1 MKGYELDQ
9 VSGDIYLNANEAR
22 GNLSEEAL
30 VQIHQVINEVAFQR
44 YPDESNQEII
54 QAYSEVSGIDEN
66 KLMAGHGS
74 DEMLGFMISYFLGN
88 NKKAYT
94 LSPDFS
100 MYDYYCG
107 MNNATLIK
115 YPTNEDGSFDID
127 AFIKQGLENKI
138 DMILFSNP
146 NNPSGH
152 ACSNH
157 DLIKIVEAFKD
168 IPVIIDE
175 AYGEFNDES
184 MLAYLD
190 TYDNLYITRTLSK
203 AYGLASLRLGFLIS
217 NEDNISKLRKLA
229 VPYNISTLSQKIGAI
244 VLKDKQRIEDNI
256 KEVKVNREALYQAL
270 SQYQVIQVY
279 PSKANYLYGK
289 SDYKEQLLSLLY
301 EEGIVIR
308 DFKNSPYF
316 RITIGNKEENDLVIK
331 VVTKLSEVVNHAS
344 K

>member
-1 MKGYELDQ
+1 MQGYELNK
-9 VSGDIYLNANEAR
+9 VSGDIYLNANESR
-22 GNLSEEAL
+22 INISKEAL
-30 VQIHQVINEVAFQR
+30 AEIHQMIDEVAFQR
-44 YPDESNQEII
+44 YPDESNEEII
-54 QAYSEVSGIDEN
+54 KAYSEVSGIDEN

-107 MNNATLIK
+107 MQNATLIK
-115 YPTNEDGSFDID
+115 YPTNEDGSFDIES
-127 AFIKQGLENKI
+127 FIKKGLENNI

-152 ACSNH
+152 ACGNE
-157 DLIKIVEAFKD
+157 DLIKIVKAFKN

-217 NEDNISKLRKLA
+217 NENNIRKLKKLG
-229 VPYNISTLSQKIGAI
+229 VPYNISTLSQKIGVI
-244 VLKDKQRIEDNI
+244 VLKDKQRIKTNVEMI
-256 KEVKVNREALYQAL
+256 KANREKLYLAL
-270 SQYQVIQVY
+270 SQYEVIQVY

-289 SDYKEQLLSLLY
+289 SVYKEQLLKLLH
-301 EEGIVIR
+301 EAGIVIR
-308 DFKNSPYF
+308 DFKNSNYF
-316 RITIGNKEENDLVIK
+316 RITIGDEKENALVIK
-331 VVTKLSEVVNHAS
+331 VVAKLSEVINDAT